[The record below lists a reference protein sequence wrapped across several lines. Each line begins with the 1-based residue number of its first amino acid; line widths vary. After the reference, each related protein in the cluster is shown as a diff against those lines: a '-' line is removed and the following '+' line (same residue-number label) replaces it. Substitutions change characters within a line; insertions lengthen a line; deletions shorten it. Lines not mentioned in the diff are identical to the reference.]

1 MNVYQGPVGCLILM
15 LLLLNSPVM
24 AQQRQIDSLKA
35 VLTLKLPDTI
45 RAQTYYD
52 VANLFYK
59 QNHPDSALHY
69 LKPMRQICL
78 RVNYWT
84 GLGDFNRLNGIIRMH
99 QGQFEDALTFYQ
111 AALTAYTK
119 AGKNKDVAK
128 VYNNLG
134 LLYKMMGD
142 SQGVLAYTRQG
153 LAYVQQA
160 IALNERMGTT
170 QSLRDNYVNLG
181 IIYEDLGNLEQ
192 GRACFYKA
200 LAPINQM
207 EVLPDVARTIYNNL
221 GKNYNE
227 AGQYQKAVY
236 YLEKSLAINEPLK
249 KYSSLIHN
257 YRNLATAYD
266 GLGQSTKAVQYA
278 EKARVLTRRVNDAP
292 LISSV
297 YSMLAKTYA
306 GAGQYDKAYAAM
318 VQHKRMDDSLVT
330 LAKTRT
336 ISQLEGRYAVQQ
348 ANALATIKANLELA
362 KTQAVA
368 QVEAQK
374 AKEIALIQS
383 EEERREAQIKAAADI
398 EKARAMAE
406 LRAKYDTRKKVQQ
419 IAELNQRNQ
428 QRARQIQ
435 YMTGGL
441 GLLLV
446 LLGSLVGQYYVI
458 RRSNR
463 RLSVQN
469 GIIAANSEQ
478 LVNQSN
484 QLRVLMKELH
494 HRVKN
499 NLAIVSSLLKL
510 QMNRLD
516 DEKAIQAVRVSQQR
530 VEAMSLI
537 HQRLYQTDQLTTINM
552 AEYLTDLANGLM
564 RAYGYHPDT
573 FDLQLNVDLPEL
585 DVDVAIPLGLIV
597 NELATNAFKYA
608 YTTVARPLLRINL
621 HQTGN
626 EERAGMTLEVQ
637 DNGPGIDSLDG
648 QRPNQQSSFGRRLI
662 LSLSEQLEGEGQWVK
677 QNGTLFR
684 LSIQNARL
692 AA

>member
-1 MNVYQGPVGCLILM
+1 MNVYQRPVSCLVLM
-15 LLLLNSPVM
+15 LLLLGSPAV
-24 AQQRQIDSLKA
+24 AQQKQIDSLKT

-52 VANLFYK
+52 ISNLFYK

-69 LKPMRQICL
+69 LKPIPQLCL
-78 RVNYWT
+78 RANYRA
-84 GLGDFNRLNGIIRMH
+84 GLGDYNRLSGVIYMH
-99 QGQFEDALTFYQ
+99 QGQFENALTYYQ
-111 AALTAYTK
+111 TAITEYTRARQIK
-119 AGKNKDVAK
+119 ATAK
-128 VYNNLG
+128 VYHNMG
-134 LLYKMMGD
+134 LLYKMMGG
-142 SQGVLAYTRQG
+142 SQGVLAYTQQG
-153 LAYVQQA
+153 LAYMKQA
-160 IALNERMGTT
+160 IALNERYGAT
-170 QSLRDNYVNLG
+170 QLLRLNYINLG
-181 IIYEDLGNLEQ
+181 IIYEDLGDYKQ
-192 GRACFYKA
+192 GRDYFYKA
-200 LAPINQM
+200 LAPINQT
-207 EVLPDVARTIYNNL
+207 DVTPEDARILYNNL
-221 GKNYNE
+221 GKNYNTE
-227 AGQYQKAVY
+227 GQYQKAIH
-236 YLEKSLAINEPLK
+236 YLGKALAINEPLK
-249 KYSSLIHN
+249 KCSSLIHN
-257 YRNLATAYD
+257 YRNLATAYT
-266 GLGQSTKAVQYA
+266 GLGQSVKAVQCA
-278 EKARVLTRRVNDAP
+278 EKALALTRQVKDAS

-297 YSMLAKTYA
+297 YGMLAKTYA

-318 VQHKRMDDSLVT
+318 VQHKHVDDSLVT
-330 LAKTRT
+330 VAKTRT

-368 QVEAQK
+368 NMEAQK

-398 EKARAMAE
+398 EKTRAVAE
-406 LRAKYDTRKKVQQ
+406 LQAKYDTRKKVQQ

-428 QRARQIQ
+428 QRTRQIK
-435 YMTGGL
+435 YMAGGL

-446 LLGSLVGQYYVI
+446 FLGSLVGQYSVI
-458 RRSNR
+458 RRTNR

-469 GIIAANSEQ
+469 GIIAANSDQ

-499 NLAIVSSLLKL
+499 NLTIVSSLLKL

-552 AEYLTDLANGLM
+552 AEYLTDLASSLM

-573 FDLQLNVDLPEL
+573 FDLQLNVNLPEL
-585 DVDVAIPLGLIV
+585 DVDMAIPLGLIV

-608 YTTVARPLLRINL
+608 YNTVSRPLLRIDL
-621 HQTGN
+621 HQNNSKTRTG
-626 EERAGMTLEVQ
+626 MILEVQ

-648 QRPNQQSSFGRRLI
+648 QRPNQQSSFGKRLI
-662 LSLSEQLEGEGQWVK
+662 MSLSEQLEGEGEWLK

-684 LSIQNARL
+684 LSIQHVRL